1 MTERSR
7 REKALAIFTV
17 GIACLTF
24 FVDNASLGMANITL
38 PDIKKSL
45 DFNDGSLQWVLT
57 AYSIMYGGFLMAG
70 GRLCDVFEQKVM
82 LLAGMTIFNA
92 STLMCALAQNQITLI
107 IGRGI
112 QGFAAAAT
120 IPAAQSLVSLSFED
134 PTARIRAFGVW
145 GASGSLGFVFG
156 PIIGGLCSA
165 RLSWKWIF
173 WVVLIVEGALEI
185 GIIALFLLQGPRD
198 SSNSINSDKHKN
210 RFSNLHVRLDVLGT
224 ALSVAGLV
232 LLTYSLTTG
241 NVDGWDKA
249 NVLSTLIVGVVCLA
263 IFIYVETKVASD
275 PILPKYIW
283 GDKTRTLGCLGAT
296 LVFAIWQGS
305 NYLLTLQ
312 LQGFGFSTLS
322 TSLRFL
328 PLGITAIVVN
338 AIIPSLL
345 KPVGPR
351 NLLFASWLIALA
363 GMVLLSRMESAD
375 DYWRY
380 CLPGMIF
387 YISGIGTVYF
397 VGNVTVVATASKETQ
412 GTVSGV
418 YNMFLNV
425 GGAVLGVALLTLV
438 SNTVTSSK
446 GGESSSSARLDGY
459 RAGYYTCVG
468 MSALGFAM
476 SAGFGGKKAEKTEE
490 TETSSEGSGSN
501 ETKEM

>member
-1 MTERSR
+1 
-7 REKALAIFTV
+7 
-17 GIACLTF
+17 
-24 FVDNASLGMANITL
+24 MANITL

-82 LLAGMTIFNA
+82 LFAGMTLFNA

-134 PTARIRAFGVW
+134 PTARIKAFGVW
-145 GASGSLGFVFG
+145 GASGSLGFV
-156 PIIGGLCSA
+156 
-165 RLSWKWIF
+165 
-173 WVVLIVEGALEI
+173 
-185 GIIALFLLQGPRD
+185 
-198 SSNSINSDKHKN
+198 INSDKHKN

-232 LLTYSLTTG
+232 LLVYSLTTG

-312 LQGFGFSTLS
+312 LQDKDDIDQTRLGFGFSTLS

-438 SNTVTSSK
+438 SNTVTSSN

-490 TETSSEGSGSN
+490 TQTSSEGSGSN
-501 ETKEM
+501 